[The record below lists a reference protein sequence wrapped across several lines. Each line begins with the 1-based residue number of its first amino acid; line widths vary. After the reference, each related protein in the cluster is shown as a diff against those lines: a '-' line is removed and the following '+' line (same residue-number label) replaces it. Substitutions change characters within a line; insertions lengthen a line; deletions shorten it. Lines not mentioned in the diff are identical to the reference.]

1 MRWKLYISLVLVAAM
16 VGCAGT
22 HQKTQREAAQK
33 QWNGARAS
41 VLYGLAKDQYSTGNF
56 DKARQ
61 TVDEGLKLDPNNE
74 PMHVLAAKLAI
85 EQGQLEAAEID
96 LKEAQKLKPKD
107 AEPDYL
113 MGVVYQRWQKPDAAL
128 QCYLQASDKAPAE
141 LAYIMARAEM
151 LVAMDRQKEA
161 LALLQEKVV
170 YFEHSPVIRDAVGQ
184 LLMQMGRTAEAV
196 DMFRSAS
203 ILATDDLSLR
213 EHLALAQY
221 ANKQYSDAGETL
233 ARLTADS
240 AYAKRADLL
249 SALGECQLQTGRVR
263 DARDTFETASQLAP
277 ASASVWLGVAKS
289 ALQLG
294 DTRRAEMS
302 LKKAISLD
310 GTSSE
315 SQLLLGYMRLNQKK
329 LNEALLC
336 FRKASALDP
345 RDPVSICMIGLTLEK
360 QGHADQAI
368 ECYARALKVK
378 PGDELATR
386 LMASMQ
392 E

>member
-1 MRWKLYISLVLVAAM
+1 MRSKLYISLVLAAVM
-16 VGCAGT
+16 VGCSS
-22 HQKTQREAAQK
+22 HQKTQKEAAQK

-41 VLYGLAKDQYSTGNF
+41 VLYSLAKDQYSTGNF

-61 TVDEGLKLDPNNE
+61 TVDEGLKLDPTSE
-74 PMHVLAAKLAI
+74 PLHVLGAKLAI
-85 EQGQLEAAEID
+85 EQGQLESAEID
-96 LKEAQKLKPKD
+96 LKEARKLNPKD
-107 AEPDYL
+107 AEADYL
-113 MGVVYQRWQKPDAAL
+113 MGVVYQRWQKPETAL
-128 QCYLQASDKAPAE
+128 QCYLAASDKAPAE

-184 LLMQMGRTAEAV
+184 LLMQTGRTSEAV
-196 DMFRSAS
+196 DMFRQAS
-203 ILATDDLSLR
+203 ILATDDLSIR

-221 ANKQYSDAGETL
+221 SNKQYTDALETL
-233 ARLTADS
+233 SRLIS
-240 AYAKRADLL
+240 NESYSKRADLL
-249 SALGECQLQTGRVR
+249 SALGECQLQTGHVR
-263 DARDTFETASQLAP
+263 DARDTYETASQIAP

-289 ALQLG
+289 ALKLG
-294 DTRRAEMS
+294 DVRRAEMS
-302 LKKAISLD
+302 LRKAISLD
-310 GTSSE
+310 ATSSE
-315 SQLLLGYMRLNQKK
+315 SQLLLGYMRMNQKK

-345 RDPVSICMIGLTLEK
+345 KDPVSICMIGLTLEK
-360 QGHADQAI
+360 QGHSDQAV
-368 ECYARALKVK
+368 ECYAKALKIK